1 MNRPAA
7 FDSQITFLY
16 TDDMAASVRFYE
28 DVLGFRLWLDQTT
41 CRIYQVAG
49 GAFVGVCQTG
59 QGEAQQRGP
68 QANVIVTLVTDAVDA
83 WYTHLVAQGVMF
95 EKAPSLN
102 ERYGIYNCFF
112 RDPNGYL
119 FEIQRFLNPPT
130 DP

>member
-1 MNRPAA
+1 MTRPIA

-28 DVLGFRLWLDQTT
+28 DLLGFTLWLDQTT
-41 CRIYQVAG
+41 CRIYRVAD

-68 QANVIVTLVTDAVDA
+68 QANVIVTLVTEAVDA
-83 WYTHLVAQGVMF
+83 WYAHLVSHGVVF
-95 EKAPSLN
+95 EKAPALN
-102 ERYGIYNCFF
+102 ERYAIYNCFF

-119 FEIQRFLNPPT
+119 FEIQRFLNPPQ
-130 DP
+130 P